1 MSIQRRVRQAAN
13 RPNRALGQRL
23 GLRPD
28 AADKF
33 KDDVRQYRQARQN
46 NRILDEMEGIAG
58 ARGQQLNDI
67 GEANYA
73 RIEGQAL
80 VNKALKDAVPYAIG
94 GGAAALGGAYA
105 MGGLNGGM
113 NVGPVGVDPLAA
125 SRNKIAEANALLGSD
140 RMLEAAALDQIDY
153 MAEQAAG
160 TDEVAVQQFNQQ
172 VSQLVDQR
180 AAELRTTPILKS
192 DGTSAPM
199 PYDTSVRLAQ
209 EEVSMQLRAQGIL

>member
-23 GLRPD
+23 GLRPE

-33 KDDVRQYRQARQN
+33 KDEVRQYRQARQN
-46 NRILDEMEGIAG
+46 NRILDEMEGIAA
-58 ARGQQLNDI
+58 ARGQQLDGI

-105 MGGLNGGM
+105 VGGLNAGA
-113 NVGPVGVDPLAA
+113 VGVDPLAA
-125 SRNKIAEANALLGSD
+125 SRNKIAEANALLGSE
-140 RMLEAAALDQIDY
+140 RMLEAAALDQINY
-153 MAEQAAG
+153 MAE
-160 TDEVAVQQFNQQ
+160 
-172 VSQLVDQR
+172 
-180 AAELRTTPILKS
+180 
-192 DGTSAPM
+192 
-199 PYDTSVRLAQ
+199 
-209 EEVSMQLRAQGIL
+209 

>member
-23 GLRPD
+23 GLRPE

-33 KDDVRQYRQARQN
+33 KDEVRQYRQARQN
-46 NRILDEMEGIAG
+46 NRILDEMEGIAA
-58 ARGQQLNDI
+58 ARGQQLDGI

-105 MGGLNGGM
+105 VGGLNAGA
-113 NVGPVGVDPLAA
+113 VGVDPLAA
-125 SRNKIAEANALLGSD
+125 SRNKIAEANALLGSE

-160 TDEVAVQQFNQQ
+160 TDEVAVQHFNQQ

-180 AAELRTTPILKS
+180 AAELRQTPIIKS

>member
-1 MSIQRRVRQAAN
+1 MSIQRRVRQAAK

-23 GLRPD
+23 GLRPE

-33 KDDVRQYRQARQN
+33 KDEVRQYRQARQN
-46 NRILDEMEGIAG
+46 NRILDEMEGIAA
-58 ARGQQLNDI
+58 ARGQQLSDI

-80 VNKALKDAVPYAIG
+80 AADAFRKAVPYAIG

-105 MGGLNGGM
+105 MGGLQGGLSNSPIGM
-113 NVGPVGVDPLAA
+113 DPLAA
-125 SRNKIAEANALLGSD
+125 SRNKIAEANALLGSE
-140 RMLEAAALDQIDY
+140 RMLEAAALDQIDF
-153 MAEQAAG
+153 MGEQAAASE
-160 TDEVAVQQFNQQ
+160 EVAVQQFNQQ

-180 AAELRTTPILKS
+180 AAELRQTPIMKS